1 MDSFEIGDLNRV
13 GGIGLSNQNRRSA
26 ASRQDIAYA
35 HEQMSA
41 PSQDWTKLANILR
54 RSCGGASR
62 TRAFHNR
69 KV

>member
-1 MDSFEIGDLNRV
+1 MDSFEIGDP
-13 GGIGLSNQNRRSA
+13 GHADGTSPGNQTGRSV
-26 ASRQDIAYA
+26 ASKQDMARA

-41 PSQDWTKLANILR
+41 PSQDWTKLSNILR
-54 RSCGGASR
+54 RSCGGSSR